1 MSSDTCRWSNFSISE
16 KLETNNKIP
25 MGSRF
30 SSKWV
35 QARIRRKTSVFR
47 HQTYTSFRKAT
58 KLNSERNTRSF
69 NKKCD
74 RSSRQNSDS
83 FRILQQVISSSQE
96 KRGNET
102 SYKLKTTQQ
111 VFEEKAF
118 QDGNYAKSPKSS
130 SERRLRHKSRPKRW
144 LFPFKNIQKSPQ
156 ISSFLFQRDSL
167 PVSGTLLWPN
177 VSTKG
182 ILQDNVSHNSIP
194 ETTRTSS
201 IILSRRLVNAEP
213 NIQKVV
219 RRQKVSYRSPFSTR
233 FNWEQEKVIVSS
245 VSDIFLH
252 RGSVQYEDGASVPHT
267 RKNFKAQ
274 NSSVKCT
281 ARQYIS
287 KTLPNCV
294 GYNSFLSRPD
304 SKCKVVH
311 ETNSAPLTAKLES
324 CQNVSVSYS
333 SIDSFAQIPSKMV
346 ASRSEHFEGKISST
360 CFFSSHYNHRCEWNV
375 GLGWSHEQPYSARPL
390 VKVREIATHQHSG
403 NESCNVNCPTFS
415 SCSRKQECID
425 QIGQHLGMSIHQSPG
440 GYTFTSSMSSDLG
453 LVGFSPETQYE
464 SQSSPH
470 HGEVQQLGGL
480 FEQEESARYR
490 VESEQ
495 NSDNTNFQSMGLSP
509 HRSVCNIRE
518 QTDNTVLFMVSTSPS
533 FSTGCPVSCMAEH
546 VCICISPSSVNSEG
560 SESHAAVPVQVD
572 SHSPKLAEAAL
583 VSSSAKNVDSKT
595 NQITSNSESVD
606 TRQRESNASKSRDIA
621 VGCMATIDRA
631 FRTRGFSENTRKLL
645 AASWRKGTQKDYNC
659 KFRKFNS
666 WCSEQEID
674 PYTASLTDCAHFL
687 TFLFDKGLKYKTIT
701 GYRSILSSLLA
712 PIEKFPV
719 GQHPFIIRLLRGIFN
734 QRPPLRKL
742 VPEWD
747 LPLVLGCLKKPPFEP
762 MKEAFLKYVTWK
774 TCFLIAVTCFRRCS
788 DIQALRLSKQDRPN
802 HHSRKIFVPSFP
814 SNKLL
819 DPKRAMTYYLKKRM
833 FQNSRLGK

>member
-1 MSSDTCRWSNFSISE
+1 MTI
-16 KLETNNKIP
+16 
-25 MGSRF
+25 
-30 SSKWV
+30 
-35 QARIRRKTSVFR
+35 
-47 HQTYTSFRKAT
+47 
-58 KLNSERNTRSF
+58 
-69 NKKCD
+69 
-74 RSSRQNSDS
+74 
-83 FRILQQVISSSQE
+83 SQE

-118 QDGNYAKSPKSS
+118 QDGNNAKSPKSS
-130 SERRLRHKSRPKRW
+130 SERRLRHKSRPKR
-144 LFPFKNIQKSPQ
+144 
-156 ISSFLFQRDSL
+156 
-167 PVSGTLLWPN
+167 
-177 VSTKG
+177 
-182 ILQDNVSHNSIP
+182 
-194 ETTRTSS
+194 
-201 IILSRRLVNAEP
+201 
-213 NIQKVV
+213 
-219 RRQKVSYRSPFSTR
+219 
-233 FNWEQEKVIVSS
+233 
-245 VSDIFLH
+245 
-252 RGSVQYEDGASVPHT
+252 
-267 RKNFKAQ
+267 
-274 NSSVKCT
+274 C
-281 ARQYIS
+281 
-287 KTLPNCV
+287 
-294 GYNSFLSRPD
+294 
-304 SKCKVVH
+304 
-311 ETNSAPLTAKLES
+311 
-324 CQNVSVSYS
+324 
-333 SIDSFAQIPSKMV
+333 
-346 ASRSEHFEGKISST
+346 
-360 CFFSSHYNHRCEWNV
+360 HYNHRCEWNV

-403 NESCNVNCPTFS
+403 NESCKVNCPTFS
-415 SCSRKQECID
+415 SCSRKQECIN
-425 QIGQHLGMSIHQSPG
+425 QIGQHLGMSIHQSPA
-440 GYTFTSSMSSDLG
+440 GYTFTSSMLSDLG

-470 HGEVQQLGGL
+470 HGEVQQLGRL
-480 FEQEESARYR
+480 FEQEESAGYR

-509 HRSVCNIRE
+509 HRSVCKIQE

-533 FSTGCPVSCMAEH
+533 FSTGCPVNCMAEH
-546 VCICISPSSVNSEG
+546 VCICISPRSVNSEG

-583 VSSSAKNVDSKT
+583 VPSSAKNVDSKT

-621 VGCMATIDRA
+621 VDCMATIDRA

-659 KFRKFNS
+659 KFRKLNS

-701 GYRSILSSLLA
+701 GYRSMLSSLLA
-712 PIEKFPV
+712 PVEKFPV
-719 GQHPFIIRLLRGIFN
+719 GQHRFIIRLLRGIFN

-762 MKEAFLKYVTWK
+762 MKEASLKYVTWK
-774 TCFLIAVTCFRRCS
+774 TCFLIAITCFRRCS
-788 DIQALRLSKQDRPN
+788 DIQALRLGEGNINVQKKGLTFLLAGLSKQDRPN

-819 DPKRAMTYYLKKRM
+819 DPKRAMTYYLKKTECFRIQGSENELKLFLSVIKPHEPVLSQTISKWLVNVIKFAYKKSNKQLDKVKGHSTHSIGPSWALFKGASLDQVLDAADWSSETTFIKHYM
-833 FQNSRLGK
+833 KNVNVNILDFH